1 MKDNIR
7 KHVNTLFE
15 NTPNTKRVFDL
26 KEELISNLNEK
37 YDDLV
42 KEGKIPQEAYENV
55 IAGIGDID
63 ELVSSIKQSSPIKE
77 QINEKRRKKNALM
90 VSIAV
95 GLYILSIVV
104 SVTLDETGVPD
115 YICAVSLLVIA
126 GFATCLLIYHFMSQ
140 PKYTK
145 EDDTIVEEFKEWK
158 SNKMNNK
165 EVQSAVNSILWLL
178 IVAIY
183 FLISFIFR
191 AWAYSWIIFLIGAA
205 ASNMIHLYF
214 KIKE

>member
-1 MKDNIR
+1 MKDKIR

-15 NTPNTKRVFDL
+15 DTPNTKRVFDL
-26 KEELISNLNEK
+26 KEELITNLNEK

-42 KEGKIPQEAYENV
+42 KEGKTEEEAYENV
-55 IAGIGDID
+55 IAGIGDVD
-63 ELVSSIKQSSPIKE
+63 ELVSSIEQSSPIKQ
-77 QINEKRRKKNALM
+77 QINEQRRKKNALM

-95 GLYILSIVV
+95 GLYILSIV
-104 SVTLDETGVPD
+104 SCIILDEIGVAD
-115 YICAVSLLVIA
+115 YISAVSLFIIGGA
-126 GFATCLLIYHFMSQ
+126 ATCLLIYHFMSQ

-158 SNKMNNK
+158 SNKINNK

-178 IVAIY
+178 IVTIY
-183 FLISFIFR
+183 FLISFIFQ

-205 ASNMIHLYF
+205 ISNMVRLYF